1 MKTIF
6 DEVIAAWAST
16 IDEIGLLA
24 EYQQKATT
32 VKYATEHCFKLEDY
46 TPDAFPPGNE
56 LLHEIP
62 AEAPLVYEEYSLD
75 ANGLPCYC
83 RTINKD
89 GQPISAGFYR
99 YAPEKVEFVQ
109 YNLRYRSPHVFKRM
123 EFAEDR
129 KIAFLHAVAN
139 GGGFKFAGMTPQQAI
154 DAAKA
159 DKNSM
164 FLSVQEYEY
173 ENGRIVRDISHNRA
187 PGAGDYDLTGHYTYD
202 QNGKLIEIKDVS
214 PQGAERLRYAAWD
227 EQEGLEGLADRL
239 AHEMAQAIV
248 TALLETDIKTPLAI
262 LQLTYH
268 YADVYMPTLNPLSVT
283 EKEEVTADNTG
294 NVWEGLF
301 VNDNYLDHTRPKGI
315 EKTFTQ
321 FMNQVR
327 SHEAHVMARGMLQK
341 TSALLTASR
350 LFDRIPVDPEF
361 FAYAI
366 DHSIEGHDSEEF
378 KEILLNCGMPE
389 QQYEEWDKR
398 GWLR

>member
-24 EYQQKATT
+24 EYRQKVTT
-32 VKYATEHCFKLEDY
+32 VKYATEYCFKLEDF

-56 LLHEIP
+56 LLDEIP
-62 AEAPLVYEEYSLD
+62 VEAPPVYEEYGLD
-75 ANGLPCYC
+75 AKGLPCYC

-89 GQPISAGFYR
+89 GQPMTAGFYR
-99 YAPEKVEFVQ
+99 YTPGRVEFVQ
-109 YNLRYRSPHVFKRM
+109 YNLRYRTPHVFKRI

-187 PGAGDYDLTGHYTYD
+187 PGAGDYDFTGYYTYD
-202 QNGKLIEIKDVS
+202 QKDMLVEIKDVS
-214 PQGAERLRYAAWD
+214 PQGRERLRYVAWD
-227 EQEGLEGLADRL
+227 KTEGLQGLADRL

-248 TALLETDIKTPLAI
+248 TALLETDIETPLAI

-301 VNDNYLDHTRPKGI
+301 VNDNYLDHTRLKGI

-327 SHEAHVMARGMLQK
+327 SHGAHDTARGMLQK
-341 TSALLTASR
+341 TSALLTTSR
-350 LFDRIPVDPEF
+350 LFGRILVDPEF